1 MTYTDSR
8 RDMERLKIIV
18 HPPSSNPGLLRVA
31 DVMQQVLDYVKL
43 LEEAERAIGL
53 PEESFDWKL
62 ESASTNT
69 PLTIVAIPDA
79 HNPTVNVDRHAQRAK
94 NEFASGMRTLINDRE
109 VPWWMSAEGL
119 IRAHSIFARTL
130 NAIGNTEI
138 LIGANDTL
146 AIGRDEAEKGIK
158 AVAELTTVSGDVDIG
173 HHVAHGERFTATLP
187 PSSKLSAKSPER

>member
-1 MTYTDSR
+1 MTYRDSR

-18 HPPSSNPGLLRVA
+18 HPPSNAGLLRVA

-69 PLTIVAIPDA
+69 SLTIVAIPDA

-94 NEFASGMRTLINDRE
+94 DEFASGMRTLINDRE
-109 VPWWMSAEGL
+109 RPWWMSPESL
-119 IRAHSIFARTL
+119 IRVQSIFTRTQ
-130 NAIGNTEI
+130 NEIGYTEI
-138 LIGANDTL
+138 LIGPNDTL
-146 AIGRDEAEKGIK
+146 AIGRNEAEKGMK
-158 AVAELTTVSGDVDIG
+158 AIVELTAVSGDVDRG
-173 HHVAHGERFTATLP
+173 HRVVTGEGFTAPHPL
-187 PSSKLSAKSPER
+187 SSKLSAKSPER